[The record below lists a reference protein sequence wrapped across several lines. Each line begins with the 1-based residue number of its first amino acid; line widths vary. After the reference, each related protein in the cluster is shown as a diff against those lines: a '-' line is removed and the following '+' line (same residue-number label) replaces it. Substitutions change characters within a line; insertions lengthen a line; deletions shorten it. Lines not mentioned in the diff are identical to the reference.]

1 MGKFEGMKLP
11 TSTFVRALTVAALGI
26 GIYAG
31 CEKKETRSPGAED
44 DGESSNLCTEYDTC
58 DQCIAGQTAKGN
70 SRGSAETEC
79 GAAVLG
85 CWTTWDKPIT
95 CAGKK
100 HEKPGE

>member
-1 MGKFEGMKLP
+1 MVNAVGMKIDATTL
-11 TSTFVRALTVAALGI
+11 VRALTVAALGI

-31 CEKKETRSPGAED
+31 CEKKETRSPGTD
-44 DGESSNLCTEYDTC
+44 DETSNLCTEYDTC

-70 SRGSAETEC
+70 SRGTAETEC

-95 CAGKK
+95 CAGKT
-100 HEKPGE
+100 HDKPE